1 MKFLKIIKNL
11 FLLCLLNLKS
21 SHIGVDLENGLG
33 DCCCVIYAKYLFG
46 KIYNTKRLLYKD
58 GKLIDK
64 SVANLLDLLNGVN
77 TIEGCDL

>member
-11 FLLCLLNLKS
+11 FLLLLLKLKKT
-21 SHIGVDLENGLG
+21 HISVDLENGLG
-33 DCCCVIYAKYLFG
+33 DCCCVIYAKSLFG
-46 KIYNTKRLLYKD
+46 NIYITKRLFYKD

-77 TIEGCDL
+77 TIGEGDL